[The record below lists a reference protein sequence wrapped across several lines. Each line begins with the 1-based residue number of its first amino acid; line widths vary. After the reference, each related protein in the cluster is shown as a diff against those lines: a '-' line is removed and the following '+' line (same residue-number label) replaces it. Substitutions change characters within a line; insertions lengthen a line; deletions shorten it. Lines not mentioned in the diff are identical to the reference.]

1 MTVATAG
8 GLLFAMSGI
17 PEGADAHTAPAKP
30 TGAVQ
35 KPAPAANAKPSTSV
49 AAPTPAGGSATAP
62 GALRSAG
69 DKLGAAKV
77 AAVSA
82 ASSLPAATERNTP
95 MRPTGS
101 SDRTVEQNLR
111 ERPPASP
118 ALFNEQGRTS
128 LKTIVDRAPSGPAAT
143 DLTTSTKRTASLDGP
158 GTRPVSSSG
167 SAAGRFNLNTATVDE
182 LNRLG
187 GGMIGKAI
195 VRGRPYASP
204 EDLLRRRVVSS
215 TTFER
220 IKAHVRVP

>member
-1 MTVATAG
+1 
-8 GLLFAMSGI
+8 
-17 PEGADAHTAPAKP
+17 
-30 TGAVQ
+30 
-35 KPAPAANAKPSTSV
+35 
-49 AAPTPAGGSATAP
+49 
-62 GALRSAG
+62 
-69 DKLGAAKV
+69 
-77 AAVSA
+77 
-82 ASSLPAATERNTP
+82 

-128 LKTIVDRAPSGPAAT
+128 LKTIVDRAPSAPAPN
-143 DLTTSTKRTASLDGP
+143 DLAPSKRTASLDGP
-158 GTRPVSSSG
+158 GTRPVSSPG